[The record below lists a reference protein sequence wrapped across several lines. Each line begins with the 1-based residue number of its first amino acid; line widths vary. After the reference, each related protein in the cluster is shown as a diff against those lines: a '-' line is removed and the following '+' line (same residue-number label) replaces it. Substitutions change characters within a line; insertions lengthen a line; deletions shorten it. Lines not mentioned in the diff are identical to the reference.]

1 MCLGAALAALAK
13 PQGGYNMATTKPTT
27 TTTKTP
33 LAVVPKGKGKGGR
46 KPAPTQQA
54 AAFAAANSKASGRAA
69 GNIAAQAAAVPGVL
83 AIAVKAGFALG
94 ATVGATYYKPAPAKG
109 SLGGYRAAA
118 AALGAAMYKASNG
131 KGYQPLQFRAALLAL
146 APNAYKGG
154 QWHTWLPNNAHWQ
167 VVSK

>member
-1 MCLGAALAALAK
+1 MGNNPK
-13 PQGGYNMATTKPTT
+13 TT
-27 TTTKTP
+27 TST
-33 LAVVPKGKGKGGR
+33 VVATIAPKSVVVAPKGKA
-46 KPAPTQQA
+46 KPKALTPVQLAVQ
-54 AAFAAANSKASGRAA
+54 FAKLNSAASGRAA

-83 AIAVKAGFALG
+83 LIAVKVGFAHA

-131 KGYQPLQFRAALLAL
+131 KGYQPLQFRAAFLAL
-146 APNAYKGG
+146 APKCYAGG
-154 QWHTWLPNNAHWQ
+154 QWHTWLAKNAHWQ

>member
-1 MCLGAALAALAK
+1 MGNNPK
-13 PQGGYNMATTKPTT
+13 TT
-27 TTTKTP
+27 TST
-33 LAVVPKGKGKGGR
+33 AVATVAPKGKVVAPKGKA
-46 KPAPTQQA
+46 KPKGITPVQLA
-54 AAFAAANSKASGRAA
+54 AQFAASNSKASGRAA

-83 AIAVKAGFALG
+83 SIAVKAGMALQV
-94 ATVGATYYKPAPAKG
+94 TVGATYYKPAPVKG

-118 AALGAAMYKASNG
+118 AALGAAMHKASNG
-131 KGYQPLQFRAALLAL
+131 KGYQPLQFKAALLAL